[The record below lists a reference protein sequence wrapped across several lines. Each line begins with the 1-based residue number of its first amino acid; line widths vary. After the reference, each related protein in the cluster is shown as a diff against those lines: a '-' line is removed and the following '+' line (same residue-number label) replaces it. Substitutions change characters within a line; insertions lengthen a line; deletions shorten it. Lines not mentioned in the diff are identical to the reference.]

1 MNSIP
6 QRITPGLLQL
16 DAQGLLAAFGAGN
29 ATPGSGSAA
38 ALNGALACELIA
50 TSAKLTHA
58 RTAKGEAKRRQ
69 ECEYVLAQVN
79 GKGPILQDLVQRDTD
94 VFAQVIDAR
103 RARDRTKDATMRRK
117 HVDRARR
124 RLSAAT
130 DIVVRI
136 AKECVAV
143 AKLGLM
149 MIEIGYAA
157 AKGDPACGVSNAIA
171 GAQSAMWVA
180 FMNLKKCRGK
190 HARAAF
196 AELET
201 AFIEMTVVQTA
212 LLEAV
217 AGLRREV
224 DQSMSR
230 QLRLL

>member
-1 MNSIP
+1 
-6 QRITPGLLQL
+6 
-16 DAQGLLAAFGAGN
+16 
-29 ATPGSGSAA
+29 
-38 ALNGALACELIA
+38 
-50 TSAKLTHA
+50 
-58 RTAKGEAKRRQ
+58 
-69 ECEYVLAQVN
+69 VLAQVD
-79 GKGPILQDLVQRDTD
+79 GKRPILHALVQRDTD
-94 VFAQVIDAR
+94 IFAQVIDAR
-103 RARDRTKDATMRRK
+103 RARDRTSDATMRRK

-124 RLSAAT
+124 KLSAAT
-130 DIVVRI
+130 EVVVRI

-190 HARAAF
+190 QARAAY
-196 AELET
+196 AELEN
-201 AFIEMTVVQTA
+201 AFIEMTVVQTT
-212 LLEAV
+212 LLELV